1 MNVLKRNGGSEEV
14 SFDKVQ
20 RRIKFLSQDLDVNQT
35 LVSQKICSRIF
46 DNVKTSQLDELG
58 AEICASMITENPE
71 YGLLA
76 SRIIISNHQK
86 NTSPSFSE
94 TIQILYDNRDVHNK
108 KTPLI
113 SDKLYKVV
121 MDNKAK
127 LNSVIDY
134 SRDYNIDYFGFKTL
148 ERSYLIRVNGVIIDK

>member
-1 MNVLKRNGGSEEV
+1 MNVIKRNGEIEEV

-20 RRIKFLSQDLDVNQT
+20 RRIRYLSHDLNINQT

-58 AEICASMITENPE
+58 AEICASMITEHPE
-71 YGLLA
+71 YGTLA

-94 TIQILYDNRDVHNK
+94 TIQILYDNRDIHNK

-121 MDNKAK
+121 QNNKTK

-134 SRDYNIDYFGFKTL
+134 SRDY
-148 ERSYLIRVNGVIIDK
+148 

>member
-1 MNVLKRNGGSEEV
+1 
-14 SFDKVQ
+14 
-20 RRIKFLSQDLDVNQT
+20 
-35 LVSQKICSRIF
+35 
-46 DNVKTSQLDELG
+46 
-58 AEICASMITENPE
+58 MITEHPD
-71 YGLLA
+71 YGILA
-76 SRIIISNHQK
+76 ARITISNHQK

-94 TIQILYDNRDVHNK
+94 TIQILYDNRDIHNK

-121 MDNKAK
+121 MDNKTK

-148 ERSYLIRVNGVIIDK
+148 